1 MVISNNPEPRKE
13 VFQSL
18 LDNTIAFLKS
28 DSNKNQKTYE
38 TLLGNKLEGVVADI
52 MSERAKGSPFENSI
66 ELISGHRFP
75 DIIAKKYYGVEVKTS
90 KQDHW
95 TTTGNSVLES
105 TRVEGVERIYMLFGK
120 MVSPFDFKCRPYEEC
135 LSEVVVTH
143 SPRYLIDMN
152 LPAGQTIFDK
162 LKIPYD
168 TLRTSTNPIKP
179 IINYYKQFLQAGD
192 DVWWLDQ
199 EDPKS
204 TGLIIKSWNNLPSSE
219 RNQFIAEAMVYFPEV
234 FSNSPDK
241 FNRVAT
247 WLINSHGVVCPNIR
261 DPFTAGGKGE
271 LLWKGKLYH
280 NIQRVIIN
288 MVDRLEN
295 IKNTLTDTDKPTLN
309 QFWGIRVGNK
319 YNPWIDMVVSNC
331 DYMGLPFNLKKFLQ
345 EKIETL

>member
-1 MVISNNPEPRKE
+1 MVISKNPEPSKE

-18 LDNTIAFLKS
+18 LDDTITFLKS
-28 DSNKNQKTYE
+28 DANKNQKLYKS
-38 TLLGNKLEGVVADI
+38 LLGNKLEGVVADI
-52 MSERAKGSPFENSI
+52 MTENAKGSPFENSI
-66 ELISGHRFP
+66 ELISGQKFP

-105 TRVEGVERIYMLFGK
+105 TRVEGVERIFMLFGK

-179 IINYYKQFLQAGD
+179 VLTYYKQFLKAGD

-199 EDPKS
+199 EDRKP
-204 TGLIIKSWNNLPSSE
+204 TGLIIKSWNNLPVE
-219 RNQFIAEAMVYFPEV
+219 DRNRLIADAMVYFPEV

-247 WLINSHGVVCPNIR
+247 WLINSHGVVCPNMR
-261 DPFTAGGKGE
+261 DPFTAGGKGSMTC
-271 LLWKGKLYH
+271 KGRRYDK
-280 NIQRVIIN
+280 IQRIILN
-288 MVDRLEN
+288 MVDNLEN
-295 IKNTLTDTDKPTLN
+295 IKSTLTDTDKRVLN
-309 QFWGIRVGNK
+309 QYWGIKVTNK
-319 YNPWIDMVVSNC
+319 INLWVNMVVSNC
-331 DYMGLPFNLKKFLQ
+331 DHMGLPFNLRKYLH
-345 EKIETL
+345 EYIGT

>member
-1 MVISNNPEPRKE
+1 MVISKNPEPRKE
-13 VFQSL
+13 IFQSL

-28 DSNKNQKTYE
+28 DSKKNQKTYE

-66 ELISGHRFP
+66 ELISGQKFP

-179 IINYYKQFLQAGD
+179 IVNYYK
-192 DVWWLDQ
+192 
-199 EDPKS
+199 
-204 TGLIIKSWNNLPSSE
+204 
-219 RNQFIAEAMVYFPEV
+219 
-234 FSNSPDK
+234 
-241 FNRVAT
+241 
-247 WLINSHGVVCPNIR
+247 
-261 DPFTAGGKGE
+261 
-271 LLWKGKLYH
+271 
-280 NIQRVIIN
+280 
-288 MVDRLEN
+288 
-295 IKNTLTDTDKPTLN
+295 
-309 QFWGIRVGNK
+309 
-319 YNPWIDMVVSNC
+319 
-331 DYMGLPFNLKKFLQ
+331 
-345 EKIETL
+345 

>member
-1 MVISNNPEPRKE
+1 MVISKNPEPRKE

-28 DSNKNQKTYE
+28 DSNKNHKTYE
-38 TLLGNKLEGVVADI
+38 TLLGNKLEGIVADI

-66 ELISGHRFP
+66 ELISGQKFP

-199 EDPKS
+199 EDSKS

-219 RNQFIAEAMVYFPEV
+219 RNQLIAEAMVYFPEV

-271 LLWKGKLYH
+271 LFWKGKLYY

-288 MVDRLEN
+288 MIDRLEN
-295 IKNTLTDTDKPTLN
+295 IKNTLTDADKPTLN
-309 QFWGIRVGNK
+309 QFWGIRVGNRL
-319 YNPWIDMVVSNC
+319 NPWIDMVVSNC
-331 DYMGLPFNLKKFLQ
+331 DYMGLPFNLKKYLQ
-345 EKIETL
+345 EKIGAF